1 MKVGKVAG
9 TVVSTINIPLL
20 DEHRL
25 LLCDIEDIDGE
36 PAGYTICIDVV
47 DAGMG
52 ETVLILDEGNSAR
65 QILGIDTGAI
75 RAVVVGVVDE
85 LAIDGELRDLS

>member
-1 MKVGKVAG
+1 MKVGTVVG

-25 LLCDIEDIDGE
+25 LLCDIQDVEGR

-47 DAGMG
+47 DAGVG

-65 QILGIDTGAI
+65 QILGLDTGAI
-75 RAVVVGVVDE
+75 RAVIVGVVDE
-85 LAIDGELRDLS
+85 LVVDGELREVV

>member
-1 MKVGKVAG
+1 MKVGRVAG

-20 DEHRL
+20 EDHRL
-25 LLCDIEDIDGE
+25 LLCDTFDIDGE
-36 PAGYTICIDVV
+36 PDGYTIAIDVV

-65 QILGIDTGAI
+65 QILGRDWGAI

-85 LAIDGELRDLS
+85 LAVDGELRDLS

>member
-25 LLCDIEDIDGE
+25 LLCDIQDVSGE
-36 PAGYTICIDVV
+36 ASGYTIAVDVV
-47 DAGMG
+47 DAGVG

-65 QILGIDTGAI
+65 QILGRDWGAI
-75 RAVVVGVVDE
+75 RAVVVGVIDE
-85 LAIDGELRDLS
+85 LVIDGQIREVT